1 MKGLDSA
8 GRWNR
13 CLAFVV
19 ALALPMVLGGC
30 FGKTS
35 AETATCPSG
44 SAVPALAVAPQF
56 GPGPGRTPNDVVAA
70 ARILAV
76 KTACDE
82 ESNGIRVNVD
92 VAFSVVRGTPSLQ
105 TTQFTYFVAVV
116 DSQSNILNEKR
127 FDLPVHFIGNESFKA
142 QDDKITVHLPL
153 KRVSEGQDFGIL
165 AGFQLTPD
173 QIRFNNAQQAPP
185 AQ

>member
-1 MKGLDSA
+1 MKRPDSA
-8 GRWNR
+8 GQVNR
-13 CLAFVV
+13 RLAFVL
-19 ALALPMVLGGC
+19 ALALPILLAGC

-44 SAVPALAVAPQF
+44 AATPGLDVAPQF
-56 GPGPGRTPNDVVAA
+56 GPGPGRTRNDVVAA

-76 KTACDE
+76 RTNCSE
-82 ESNGIRVNVD
+82 ESGGIHVDVD
-92 VAFSVVRGTPSLQ
+92 VAFSVVRGSPQLRQ
-105 TTQFTYFVAVV
+105 TQFTYFVAVV
-116 DSQSNILNEKR
+116 DSASNIWNETR
-127 FDLPVHFIGNESFKA
+127 FVLPVNFAGAESFQA
-142 QDDKITVHLPL
+142 MDDKITIHLPV
-153 KRVSEGQDFGIL
+153 KHPAEGANYGVI